1 MAAIPTARLPRHRA
15 RPATPATTHTAA
27 AYCTAHSP
35 QPVIHPLTLP
45 VPDSLSLCSSP
56 SAEAEREAKEAESDR
71 QFSSSVLKRDINWSG
86 FEKMGNITKKELGL
100 LLDYDKQS
108 KSDQSDLLQ
117 EKGIQ
122 YAALFV
128 KALDAIRTKDTVEYV
143 VILIDSMIAQDPATA
158 HHFHALLHPSSTT
171 AGSDAVA
178 ANIDPYSPFLR
189 ILQSSEGYH
198 PYVLKKA
205 ALILAAVLS
214 TADSN
219 EPKTAEATRQFIRHL
234 VTKLNSSTAATA
246 SRDVSVA
253 LNALK
258 YLLQNNSNQ
267 QLFKDAQG
275 IAAISTLLTKEQSAL
290 NAQLCYQVGFIVWLL
305 SYHRDIAHELMN
317 SGIVKRLVTL
327 LKSVSM
333 EKVIRIVVSVL
344 VNLIRLNDHTVN
356 EQLIGLNV
364 LPLMETLS
372 KRKFKD
378 SDIVPDMEEI
388 IGNLHDTITRL
399 SNYDL
404 YHSEVMSGNLQWTP
418 AHKNEIF
425 WRENIARFEE
435 RNYQVVSKL
444 IELLADDD
452 DTVREIACWDLGEF
466 ARFASEG
473 KRVIGKLGGKAKLM
487 VNLSHKNTK
496 VSKAALL
503 ATQKLMVANWEY
515 LAKTSSGGVAAL
527 VSKAATKA

>member
-1 MAAIPTARLPRHRA
+1 MF
-15 RPATPATTHTAA
+15 
-27 AYCTAHSP
+27 
-35 QPVIHPLTLP
+35 PVF
-45 VPDSLSLCSSP
+45 VR

-71 QFSSSVLKRDINWSG
+71 QFSSSVLNRDINWSG
-86 FEKMGNITKKELGL
+86 YEKNGFITRRELGL

-108 KSDQSDLLQ
+108 KSDQADLLQ
-117 EKGIQ
+117 EKGVQ

-143 VILIDSMIAQDPATA
+143 VILIDSMISQDPATA
-158 HHFHALLHPSSTT
+158 HLFHALLQSSTAGET
-171 AGSDAVA
+171 ATGTA
-178 ANIDPYSPFLR
+178 DPYTPFLR
-189 ILQSSEGYH
+189 ILQSSETNYH
-198 PYVLKKA
+198 PYVLKKT
-205 ALILAAVLS
+205 ALILAAILS

-219 EPKTAEATRQFIRHL
+219 EPQTAEATRQFIRYL
-234 VTKLNSSTAATA
+234 VGKLNSSSATTAG
-246 SRDVSVA
+246 RDVSVA

-258 YLLQNNSNQ
+258 YLLQNNNNQ
-267 QLFKDAQG
+267 QLFKDNQG
-275 IAAISTLLTKEQSAL
+275 ITAISSLLQKEQSAL
-290 NAQLCYQVGFIVWLL
+290 NAQLCYQVGFIIWLL
-305 SYHRDIAHELMN
+305 SYHRDIGHELMDG
-317 SGIVKRLVTL
+317 GIVKRLVGL

-344 VNLIRLNDHTVN
+344 VNLIRLKEHSVN

-378 SDIVPDMEEI
+378 SDITPDMEEI
-388 IGNLHDTITRL
+388 IGQLHDTIARL

-418 AHKNEIF
+418 AHRNEVF
-425 WRENIARFEE
+425 WRENIGRFEE
-435 RNYQVVSKL
+435 RNYQVVGKL

-466 ARFASEG
+466 ARFAPEG
-473 KRVIGKLGGKAKLM
+473 KRVIGRLGGKAKLM
-487 VNLSHKNTK
+487 VNLSHKNAK

-515 LAKTSSGGVAAL
+515 LAKSSSGGVAAL
-527 VSKAATKA
+527 VSKSAAPKA

>member
-1 MAAIPTARLPRHRA
+1 M
-15 RPATPATTHTAA
+15 
-27 AYCTAHSP
+27 
-35 QPVIHPLTLP
+35 
-45 VPDSLSLCSSP
+45 
-56 SAEAEREAKEAESDR
+56 
-71 QFSSSVLKRDINWSG
+71 NWSG
-86 FEKMGNITKKELGL
+86 YEKNGFLTRRELGL

-108 KSDQSDLLQ
+108 RSDQADLLQ
-117 EKGIQ
+117 EKGVQ

-143 VILIDSMIAQDPATA
+143 VILVDSMISQDPATA
-158 HHFHALLHPSSTT
+158 HHFHALLHPST
-171 AGSDAVA
+171 ANGADATA
-178 ANIDPYSPFLR
+178 AVDPYTPFLR
-189 ILQSSEGYH
+189 ILQSSEQSYH

-214 TADSN
+214 TADNS
-219 EPKTAEATRQFIRHL
+219 EPKTAEATRQFIRYL
-234 VTKLNSSTAATA
+234 VGKLNSSSATTAG
-246 SRDVSVA
+246 RDVSVA

-258 YLLQNNSNQ
+258 YLLQNNANQ
-267 QLFKDAQG
+267 ASFKEAQG
-275 IAAISTLLTKEQSAL
+275 IAAIASLLQKDQSAL
-290 NAQLCYQVGFIVWLL
+290 NAQLCYQAGFIVWLL
-305 SYHRDIAHELMN
+305 SYHRSLAPELMDG
-317 SGIVKRLVTL
+317 GIVKRLVVL

-344 VNLIRLNDHTVN
+344 VNLIRLNDHAVN
-356 EQLIGLNV
+356 EQLIGLNA

-378 SDIVPDMEEI
+378 GDIVPDMEEI
-388 IGNLHDTITRL
+388 VGQLHDTIARL

-404 YHSEVMSGNLQWTP
+404 YHSEVTSGNLTWTP
-418 AHKNEIF
+418 AHRNEVF
-425 WRENIARFEE
+425 WRENIQRFDE

-444 IELLADDD
+444 IQLLADDD

-466 ARFASEG
+466 ARFSPEG

-487 VNLSHKNTK
+487 VNLAHKNPK

-515 LAKTSSGGVAAL
+515 LAKSSSGGVAAL
-527 VSKAATKA
+527 VSKSTAAKA

>member
-1 MAAIPTARLPRHRA
+1 M
-15 RPATPATTHTAA
+15 
-27 AYCTAHSP
+27 
-35 QPVIHPLTLP
+35 
-45 VPDSLSLCSSP
+45 LCH

-71 QFSSSVLKRDINWSG
+71 QFSQSVLKRDVNWSG
-86 FEKMGNITKKELGL
+86 FEKNGFISKKELGL

-108 KSDQSDLLQ
+108 KSDQADLLQ
-117 EKGIQ
+117 EKGVQ

-158 HHFHALLHPSSTT
+158 HHFHALLHPST
-171 AGSDAVA
+171 AGGDTAGA
-178 ANIDPYSPFLR
+178 IDPYTPFLR
-189 ILQSSEGYH
+189 ILQSSEQKQSSEQSYH

-214 TADSN
+214 TADSS

-234 VTKLNSSTAATA
+234 VSKLNSSSATTA

-267 QLFKDAQG
+267 QLFKDNQG
-275 IAAISTLLTKEQSAL
+275 IAAVSSLLSKEQLAL

-305 SYHRDIAHELMN
+305 SYHRDIGHELMDG
-317 SGIVKRLVTL
+317 GIVKRLVTL

-344 VNLIRLNDHTVN
+344 VNLIRLNDHAVN

-388 IGNLHDTITRL
+388 IGQLNDTIARL

-404 YHSEVMSGNLQWTP
+404 YHSEVLSGQPAVDARTP
-418 AHKNEIF
+418 
-425 WRENIARFEE
+425 
-435 RNYQVVSKL
+435 QPGV
-444 IELLADDD
+444 LA
-452 DTVREIACWDLGEF
+452 GEHR
-466 ARFASEG
+466 ALRGAQ
-473 KRVIGKLGGKAKLM
+473 LPGGEQA
-487 VNLSHKNTK
+487 
-496 VSKAALL
+496 
-503 ATQKLMVANWEY
+503 Y
-515 LAKTSSGGVAAL
+515 
-527 VSKAATKA
+527 